1 MLRRKN
7 GRNQNNAVHR
17 VVAQHVHGPHLA
29 GVVVGGVHQQQLV
42 ALLIQHTA
50 DALDHAGTAFT
61 AEFGQDDTDLFGAA
75 GAHHLGLHAGAV
87 AGLLHRFGDGG
98 FFLGAEVAA
107 VEKPADRRLGHTCV
121 GSKFGDIHG

>member
-1 MLRRKN
+1 M
-7 GRNQNNAVHR
+7 
-17 VVAQHVHGPHLA
+17 AQHVHGPHLA

-75 GAHHLGLHAGAV
+75 GA
-87 AGLLHRFGDGG
+87 GLLHRFGDGG